1 MLYQINDIRF
11 DFICDDEELSPEEQL
26 ELIEDVCS
34 QQWVA
39 DDDDDL
45 IEEVTNYAGWCV
57 LSIEYDEVPA

>member
-34 QQWVA
+34 HKWVA